1 MALLSLGAI
10 PPTILLLS
18 TFPVL
23 LISAL
28 VYRAF
33 FSHLSSIPGPWPC
46 RFTSLWI
53 WYHSYLGHEASLIT
67 SLHAQYG
74 PIVRIGPSSVVIS
87 DGAALNAIYN
97 ERGGFRK
104 ADCYANFDFEGHA
117 TIFSSR
123 DGEYRALRSKAVTP
137 LFSTSRIRA
146 GQKTIEECVRRFIER
161 VRVEAQEG
169 KPVDILNPCR
179 SLAIDAVSSYL
190 FGRPYGGI
198 EEKSDRLSASV
209 WVDMVV
215 DSGRFFFLPH
225 WLFVAIEKI
234 SSKVMPCVVNAAAE
248 AGGANLETFAR
259 AIVEETPAGDETYQ
273 GRLKAIGVS
282 DDENQIQC
290 MDLMF
295 AGKYKTRMNIPFR
308 ILAEVIRRH
317 RLHWNYVKQ
326 VDVAIGKVARDVRKI
341 SFDDPS
347 HNMCPQLTT
356 TSPATS
362 VSAKKS
368 SKQMPKIRHYLTILK
383 TSNTSTPSSAKV
395 SAWACQHRRA
405 FLASCPKKAGRMQAT
420 IFPEA
425 PR

>member
-1 MALLSLGAI
+1 MALLSLGAT
-10 PPTILLLS
+10 PPTCLLLS
-18 TFPVL
+18 TLPIL
-23 LISAL
+23 LISAI

-33 FSHLSSIPGPWPC
+33 LSHLSHVPGPWPC

-53 WYHSYLGHEASLIT
+53 WHHSYVGHEASLIT

-161 VRVEAQEG
+161 VRLEAQEG

-234 SSKVMPCVVNAAAE
+234 SSKVMPCVANAAAE
-248 AGGANLETFAR
+248 AGGANLESFAG
-259 AIVEETPAGDETYQ
+259 AIVKETPAGDETYQ

-282 DDENQIQC
+282 DDENVVQC

-295 AGKYKTRMNIPFR
+295 AGKYQSYMKAPFM
-308 ILAEVIRRH
+308 IVAETN
-317 RLHWNYVKQ
+317 LQ
-326 VDVAIGKVARDVRKI
+326 ALT
-341 SFDDPS
+341 
-347 HNMCPQLTT
+347 QLE
-356 TSPATS
+356 P
-362 VSAKKS
+362 
-368 SKQMPKIRHYLTILK
+368 
-383 TSNTSTPSSAKV
+383 
-395 SAWACQHRRA
+395 C
-405 FLASCPKKAGRMQAT
+405 
-420 IFPEA
+420 
-425 PR
+425 

>member
-1 MALLSLGAI
+1 MTILSLGAI
-10 PPTILLLS
+10 PPAILLLS
-18 TFPVL
+18 TLPIL

-28 VYRAF
+28 LYRAY
-33 FSHLSSIPGPWPC
+33 FSHLSRVPGPWPC
-46 RFTSLWI
+46 RLTSLWI

-74 PIVRIGPSSVVIS
+74 PIVRIGPNSVVIS

-137 LFSTSRIRA
+137 LFSTSKIRA
-146 GQKTIEECVRRFIER
+146 GQKTIEACVQRFIER
-161 VRVEAQEG
+161 VRLEAQTG
-169 KPVDILNPCR
+169 KPVDILNPSR

-225 WLFVAIEKI
+225 WLFLAIDKV
-234 SSKVMPCVVNAAAE
+234 SSKIMPCAANAAAE
-248 AGGANLETFAR
+248 AGGANLESFASM
-259 AIVEETPAGDETYQ
+259 IVRETPAGDETYQ

-282 DDENQIQC
+282 DPENEVQC

-295 AGKYKTRMNIPFR
+295 AGKYRSYVNYPFYDR
-308 ILAEVIRRH
+308 
-317 RLHWNYVKQ
+317 
-326 VDVAIGKVARDVRKI
+326 G
-341 SFDDPS
+341 
-347 HNMCPQLTT
+347 
-356 TSPATS
+356 
-362 VSAKKS
+362 
-368 SKQMPKIRHYLTILK
+368 
-383 TSNTSTPSSAKV
+383 
-395 SAWACQHRRA
+395 
-405 FLASCPKKAGRMQAT
+405 
-420 IFPEA
+420 
-425 PR
+425 

>member
-1 MALLSLGAI
+1 MALPSLGLGAL
-10 PPTILLLS
+10 PATILLLS
-18 TFPVL
+18 TLPIL
-23 LISAL
+23 LLSAL
-28 VYRAF
+28 LHRAF
-33 FSHLSSIPGPWPC
+33 FSHLSNVPGPWPC

-67 SLHAQYG
+67 ALHAHYG
-74 PIVRIGPSSVVIS
+74 PIVRIGPGSVVIS
-87 DGAALNAIYN
+87 DGAALNAVYN

-146 GQKTIEECVRRFIER
+146 GQKTIEECVKRFIER
-161 VRVEAQEG
+161 VRVEAREG

-198 EEKSDRLSASV
+198 EEMSDRLSASV

-225 WLFVAIEKI
+225 WLFVAIEKV
-234 SSKVMPCVVNAAAE
+234 SSKIMPCVTNAAAE
-248 AGGANLETFAR
+248 AGGANLESFAG
-259 AIVEETPAGDETYQ
+259 AIVKETPAGDETYQ

-282 DDENQIQC
+282 DGENVVQC

-295 AGKYKTRMNIPFR
+295 AGKCKSYMNVSFVV
-308 ILAEVIRRH
+308 LAEAICRN
-317 RLHWNYVKQ
+317 RLDWNYVEQ
-326 VDVAIGKVARDVRKI
+326 DNLAIGKVA
-341 SFDDPS
+341 
-347 HNMCPQLTT
+347 
-356 TSPATS
+356 
-362 VSAKKS
+362 
-368 SKQMPKIRHYLTILK
+368 
-383 TSNTSTPSSAKV
+383 
-395 SAWACQHRRA
+395 
-405 FLASCPKKAGRMQAT
+405 
-420 IFPEA
+420 
-425 PR
+425 

>member
-18 TFPVL
+18 TLPIL
-23 LISAL
+23 LITVL
-28 VYRAF
+28 GYRAF
-33 FSHLSSIPGPWPC
+33 FSHLSHVPGPWPC

-53 WYHSYLGHEASLIT
+53 WYHSYLGHEATLIT

-161 VRVEAQEG
+161 VRLEAQEG

-225 WLFVAIEKI
+225 WLFVAIDKI
-234 SSKVMPCVVNAAAE
+234 SSKVMPCVANAAAE
-248 AGGANLETFAR
+248 AGGANLESFAR

-273 GRLKAIGVS
+273 ARLKAIGVS

-295 AGKYKTRMNIPFR
+295 AGKYKSRMNIPFMSP
-308 ILAEVIRRH
+308 AEAIRRH
-317 RLHWNYVKQ
+317 RLNWNY
-326 VDVAIGKVARDVRKI
+326 
-341 SFDDPS
+341 
-347 HNMCPQLTT
+347 T
-356 TSPATS
+356 
-362 VSAKKS
+362 
-368 SKQMPKIRHYLTILK
+368 
-383 TSNTSTPSSAKV
+383 
-395 SAWACQHRRA
+395 
-405 FLASCPKKAGRMQAT
+405 
-420 IFPEA
+420 E
-425 PR
+425 